1 MEEVRRVLVVSGVMM
16 FSRKAIRYGITSSS
30 KYGSELFVIHVVHDP
45 ISFDG
50 WFPVST
56 KESLEKRKKMAKEEI
71 DKIIN
76 TEKKAGRHIEEL
88 MVEGDPFNEIVKA
101 VKKEK
106 IDLIIL
112 PTHEEGRI
120 EHYLFSHINDKI
132 IKAMPCSIMLVKS
145 EPEFVEA
152 P

>member
-1 MEEVRRVLVVSGVMM
+1 VEEVKRILVVSGMMM
-16 FSRKAIRYGITSSS
+16 FSRKAIRYGIAISN

-45 ISFDG
+45 VSFDG

-56 KESLEKRKKMAKEEI
+56 KESLQKRKKKAKEEI
-71 DKIIN
+71 DKIISA
-76 TEKKAGRHIEEL
+76 EKEGGKHIEEI
-88 MVEGDPFNEIVKA
+88 MVEGNPFNEIVKA
-101 VKKEK
+101 VEKEK

-132 IKAMPCSIMLVKS
+132 IKAMPCSVLLVKS
-145 EPEFVEA
+145 EPEFI
-152 P
+152 